1 MAYLIVG
8 VFRGSLSGVCV
19 VGRGW
24 TEGDDLHE
32 HWFVASLCEVIPA
45 WRFRVIAS
53 RRQRLERRLI
63 EAVCLHSRC
72 AIPEMV
78 VACSSDRSVATA

>member
-1 MAYLIVG
+1 
-8 VFRGSLSGVCV
+8 
-19 VGRGW
+19 
-24 TEGDDLHE
+24 
-32 HWFVASLCEVIPA
+32 VIPA